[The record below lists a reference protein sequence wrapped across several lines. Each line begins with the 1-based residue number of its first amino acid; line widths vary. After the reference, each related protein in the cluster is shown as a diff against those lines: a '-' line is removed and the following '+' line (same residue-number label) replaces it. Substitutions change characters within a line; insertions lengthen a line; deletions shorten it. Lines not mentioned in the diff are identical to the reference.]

1 MSVHLGRLLAQRADL
16 TPDREALVSPTGRWT
31 FTQFDARCNRLANYM
46 LAQGVAEGDR
56 VAVYSKNSEFLACA
70 LFAVAKAGATL
81 VVLNWRLQAPEL
93 SYILADS
100 EPAALLFEDAFAP
113 TVRQLVADRPGLI
126 LINKGTEQAPGAYER
141 ITADTGLDAPLLL
154 GRGGDAPAVIMYTSG
169 TTGKPK
175 GALLSHAALIWT
187 AQSNSA
193 TLEWNQDHRF
203 LLIAPMFHIGGLS
216 PMLTNVFKGCT
227 TVLLPDFDPT
237 QVWEVI
243 ARERITSLMTV
254 PVMLQALLALAK
266 KQEVDSSSLVSV
278 TCGASAVPLR
288 LIEDCLAIG
297 VKVQQVYG
305 ITEFCG
311 AVTFWTH
318 EMGLAHAHSHGKVL
332 MFGEVRIVDP
342 SSLEPLAPGLDGEVW
357 CRGPMM
363 FSGYWRNPQATQAA
377 IQKGWYRTGD
387 IGRIDEHGFLHV
399 VDRLKDMII
408 SGGENIYPAE
418 LEAVIASLPGV
429 AEVAVIGQ
437 PDERWGEVPVAFVVA
452 ASPGATSEAAIIEAC
467 RLRLAGFKCVKSVQ
481 MIDTLPR
488 SSVGK
493 VLKRQLFA

>member
-31 FTQFDARCNRLANYM
+31 FAQFDARCNRLANY
-46 LAQGVAEGDR
+46 LVAQGVGEGDR

-70 LFAVAKAGATL
+70 LFAVAKVGATL

-100 EPAALLFEDAFAP
+100 EPAALLFEGEFAS
-113 TVRQLVADRPGLI
+113 TVCQLVAERPGLI
-126 LINKGTEQAPGAYER
+126 LVNKGAEQMPGAYER
-141 ITADTGLDAPLLL
+141 ITADTSLDAPLLL
-154 GRGGDAPAVIMYTSG
+154 GSGGDASAVIMYTSG

-193 TLEWNQDHRF
+193 TLEWNQDHHF

-254 PVMLQALLALAK
+254 PVMLQALLTLAK
-266 KQEVDSSSLVSV
+266 KQAVDSSSLVSV

-288 LIEDCLAIG
+288 LIKDCLTIG

-342 SSLEPLAPGLDGEVW
+342 SGLAPVAPGLDGEIW

-363 FSGYWRNPQATQAA
+363 FSGYWRNPQASQAA
-377 IQKGWYRTGD
+377 IHQGWYRTGD

-429 AEVAVIGQ
+429 AEVAVVGQ

-481 MIDTLPR
+481 MIDTMPR

-493 VLKRQLFA
+493 VLKRQLVA